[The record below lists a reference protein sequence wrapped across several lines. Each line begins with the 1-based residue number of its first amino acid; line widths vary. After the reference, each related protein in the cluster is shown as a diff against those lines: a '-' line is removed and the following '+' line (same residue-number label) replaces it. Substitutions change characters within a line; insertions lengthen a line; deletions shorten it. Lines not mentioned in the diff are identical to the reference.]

1 MVDVLEARLVKMR
14 WYGGM
19 ALLGLHFFRGRCCF
33 VLLLIVLTLA
43 GEIIGPFVF
52 MWRTE
57 LKARELAAI
66 RHQGKE
72 IPPTY

>member
-1 MVDVLEARLVKMR
+1 MVDVLEAGLVEMR

-19 ALLGLHFFRGRCCF
+19 ALLGLHFFRSGCSF

-52 MWRTE
+52 MRRAE

-72 IPPTY
+72 FPPTY

>member
-1 MVDVLEARLVKMR
+1 MLEAGLVEMR

-19 ALLGLHFFRGRCCF
+19 GLLGLHFFRGRCSF

-43 GEIIGPFVF
+43 SEIIRPFVF
-52 MWRTE
+52 MRRAE
-57 LKARELAAI
+57 LKARELAAT

-72 IPPTY
+72 NSPTY